1 MINKTAIIILS
12 CSDYESLEISLANY
26 AKNLK
31 ENHKL
36 FILQNGRNTYDSE
49 RTYRVALRYQILYPD
64 NITVVDWIK
73 PQNPYNSIKELI
85 NSDKLKDFDYICK
98 VDDDVFPLHE
108 NWLEKL
114 AECYKKSKEKYD
126 NKLAYVTSLVN
137 NNFWG
142 FNEVLNIFNL
152 KQEFFDSIARDHYVG
167 DDIDPVEKRMKISKN
182 EIYTGWSGTV
192 HRNPYISRWLHTKTT
207 LFPEEYLKLTKN
219 LNYKE
224 VDSKKRYAIN
234 CMFFEKNF
242 WNSIQ
247 STNCDFD
254 EYMVLQ
260 YCRKND
266 LKIIADLSNPFVHL
280 FYWVQR
286 EENRDLIPVIR
297 KTYEE
302 FLKLPFPISIC
313 PNKDY
318 EIENRLRELDKDVK
332 ILKNSKNSAQLE
344 EDFLNTISN
353 VLNSNKK
360 LVLWGA
366 SNFLKKLT
374 LKYPLNDENI
384 LGIIDSNSE
393 KQSLKFGSYKIYSPN
408 DLLRLKPDVIVV
420 SIINNK
426 LKCVED
432 IEQILKEQKI
442 KNIKIV

>member
-1 MINKTAIIILS
+1 MVLH
-12 CSDYESLEISLANY
+12 D
-26 AKNLK
+26 
-31 ENHKL
+31 
-36 FILQNGRNTYDSE
+36 G
-49 RTYRVALRYQILYPD
+49 
-64 NITVVDWIK
+64 
-73 PQNPYNSIKELI
+73 LI
-85 NSDKLKDFDYICK
+85 WRC
-98 VDDDVFPLHE
+98 
-108 NWLEKL
+108 
-114 AECYKKSKEKYD
+114 
-126 NKLAYVTSLVN
+126 
-137 NNFWG
+137 G
-142 FNEVLNIFNL
+142 
-152 KQEFFDSIARDHYVG
+152 
-167 DDIDPVEKRMKISKN
+167 KISK
-182 EIYTGWSGTV
+182 
-192 HRNPYISRWLHTKTT
+192 
-207 LFPEEYLKLTKN
+207 KN
-219 LNYKE
+219 
-224 VDSKKRYAIN
+224 
-234 CMFFEKNF
+234 
-242 WNSIQ
+242 Q
-247 STNCDFD
+247 
-254 EYMVLQ
+254 
-260 YCRKND
+260 
-266 LKIIADLSNPFVHL
+266 
-280 FYWVQR
+280 
-286 EENRDLIPVIR
+286 ENRDLIPVIR

-332 ILKNSKNSAQLE
+332 ILKNSNNSAQLE

-442 KNIKIV
+442 KNIKII